1 MESAAGPV
9 EPSVEPSL
17 FARKAT
23 GLVKGWAVR
32 DAFIYAF
39 FSINL
44 VTLGFFIFTYAVFIP
59 EGSLLWA
66 VVLSGAYLL
75 LQAVTYASLVA
86 AMPRAGGDYV
96 WISRMLGGGI
106 GFVLAAC
113 GWWFI
118 LWHWVPIYANI
129 LNVEVIVPLAA
140 IVGWDGGVTFFSED
154 KGLFWASILT
164 ALLASVFIAL
174 GIRTYARIQKFCFY
188 GGLLGLAFLFVLLLV
203 NSKTDF
209 ISALNTQ
216 SQEVLGTGPNTYQG
230 TIDAGAAGTDSNVG
244 AFGPLSGVF
253 LLVPFIVF
261 FNLWSNWGATLY
273 GEVRGASD
281 FRKNIGAMGGALVAT
296 TILAAI
302 SLLLFAKTFGWD
314 FYNAANNGYWGQP
327 ALFDYVKDP
336 PLTFFAYPGL
346 LGAFLMDGAFWQFL
360 LVGLL
365 SLWFFGWVGTVFLS
379 STRVVFATAFDRV
392 LPEGVAKVSRSG
404 VPYVALALMLI
415 PSIPISWFYA
425 FDSEFYSW
433 TLAATMVIAITFA
446 GSAIAAAILPWRKP
460 DIYNASPI
468 AKYRIAGIPLVTVT
482 AVGFLALLGFCLYK
496 WIDAEVYGLNDSGSL
511 LDPSGS
517 LIYMGILYVVAF
529 AIYLGSRLVRRR
541 QGIDMTMVHKEI
553 PAE

>member
-1 MESAAGPV
+1 MGE
-9 EPSVEPSL
+9 VEPSL

-23 GLVKGWAVR
+23 GLVRGWAVR

-44 VTLGFFIFTYAVFIP
+44 VTLGFFIFSYAVFIP
-59 EGSLLWA
+59 DGSLMWA
-66 VVLSGAYLL
+66 VLLSGGYLL
-75 LQAVTYASLVA
+75 MQAVTYASLVA

-96 WISRMLGGGI
+96 WISRTLGGGL
-106 GFVLAAC
+106 GFVLAVC

-129 LNVEVIVPLAA
+129 LNVEILVPLSA

-154 KGLFWASILT
+154 KGLFWASVIT
-164 ALLASVFIAL
+164 ACLASLFISL
-174 GIRTYARIQKFCFY
+174 GIRTYAKIQQFCFY
-188 GGLLGLAFLFVLLLV
+188 GGLLGLAFMFVLLLV

-209 ISALNTQ
+209 IAALNTQ
-216 SQEVLGTGPNTYQG
+216 SADVLGTGANVHQATVEAA
-230 TIDAGAAGTDSNVG
+230 DAGTASSVG
-244 AFGPLSGVF
+244 DFGALSGVF

-281 FRKNIGAMGGALVAT
+281 FRKNIAAMGGALIAT
-296 TILAAI
+296 TILAVI

-314 FYNAANNGYWGQP
+314 FYNAANNSYWGQA
-327 ALFDYVKDP
+327 ALFNYVDDAP
-336 PLTFFAYPGL
+336 FTFFPYPGL
-346 LGAFLMDGAFWQFL
+346 LAAFLMDGAFWQFL

-392 LPEGVAKVSRSG
+392 LPEAVAKVGRNG

-415 PSIPISWFYA
+415 PALPISWFYA
-425 FDSEFYSW
+425 FNEDFYSW

-446 GSAIAAAILPWRKP
+446 GSAVAAAVLPWRKP
-460 DIYNASPI
+460 EIYNASPI
-468 AKYRIAGIPLVTVT
+468 ARYRIAGIPLITVT
-482 AVGFLALLGFCLYK
+482 AIGFLALLVFCLYK
-496 WIDAEVYGLNDSGSL
+496 WIQDDVYGLNDSGSL
-511 LDPSGS
+511 
-517 LIYMGILYVVAF
+517 IYMGVLYAIAL
-529 AIYLGSRLVRRR
+529 AIYLGSRLLRKQ